1 MVTGNRGGIRIKY
14 TFVLMNRRRLYIF
27 ILIVSV
33 IGLFIIQYQY
43 LTIGINLAKVQFQ
56 RKVGNVSLDI
66 KSDLAT
72 QNQLT
77 FLIEQAIKQDNSYF
91 NTSIDSIRDASRHFL
106 NDFITNRLSEN
117 GIEREFSFRLF
128 TKDSSDYLTAPYT
141 FDISEKI
148 NTYPIEIEGYLPLVL
163 DKNLILELQFKD
175 VSSYFFFQLNGLT
188 IPSLIFI
195 TAIIFVIVW
204 VLRSFY
210 WQRNVITTTNN
221 FINNLTHELKTPVFS
236 IGLATKILEE
246 QASETQKPVLELIQ
260 QQTERLKN
268 HIEKV
273 LELGMLESK
282 KHLFELKKVNFTP
295 VLERICEDFTQLA
308 LLEKV
313 GFSFQIENN
322 EFLIEAES
330 SHLEN
335 AINNL
340 LDNAKKYADNPNIQ
354 LRAYQNGKNLQI
366 EIQDNG
372 MGLSNKE
379 KDLIFQKYYR
389 VSQGDTHAVKGY
401 GLGLS
406 YVKEIMKRHKGVISL
421 ESEMGKGTLV
431 KLSLPLVNGTY
442 GA

>member
-1 MVTGNRGGIRIKY
+1 M
-14 TFVLMNRRRLYIF
+14 

-33 IGLFIIQYQY
+33 LGLFIVQYQY

-56 RKVGNVSLDI
+56 KRIGSASKVI
-66 KSDLAT
+66 KADLAT

-91 NTSIDSIRDASRHFL
+91 NTSVDSITDASRHFL
-106 NDFITNRLSEN
+106 NDFITHRLTEN
-117 GIEREFSFRLF
+117 GIERDFSYRLY
-128 TKDSSDYLTAPYT
+128 TKNASDYLTAPST
-141 FDISEKI
+141 FDFSEKI
-148 NTYPIEIEGYLPLVL
+148 NTYPIELEGYLPLIL
-163 DKNLILELQFKD
+163 NKNLILELQFKD
-175 VSSYFFFQLNGLT
+175 VASYFFFQLNGLT
-188 IPSLIFI
+188 IPSLIFM

-236 IGLATKILEE
+236 IGLATKILKE

-282 KHLFELKKVNFTP
+282 KHLFELEKVNFTP
-295 VLERICEDFTQLA
+295 VLERICEDFKQLST
-308 LLEKV
+308 LETFN
-313 GFSFQIENN
+313 FSFHIENK
-322 EFLIEAES
+322 EFLIEAET

-340 LDNAKKYADNPNIQ
+340 LDNAKKYAKDPIISLNAFQ
-354 LRAYQNGKNLQI
+354 KEKVLTI
-366 EIQDNG
+366 EIRDNG
-372 MGLSNKE
+372 IGLTKKE
-379 KDLIFQKYYR
+379 QELVFQKYYR
-389 VSQGDTHAVKGY
+389 VTRGNTHPVQGY

-406 YVKEIMKRHKGVISL
+406 YVKEIIKKHKATITL
-421 ESEMGKGTLV
+421 ESEVGKGTLV
-431 KLSLPLVNGTY
+431 KLSLPLTHG
-442 GA
+442 